1 MINIIVVLIE
11 VLILFNF
18 NNVNNVKM
26 SFNLGGIV

>member
-26 SFNLGGIV
+26 SFLGGIV